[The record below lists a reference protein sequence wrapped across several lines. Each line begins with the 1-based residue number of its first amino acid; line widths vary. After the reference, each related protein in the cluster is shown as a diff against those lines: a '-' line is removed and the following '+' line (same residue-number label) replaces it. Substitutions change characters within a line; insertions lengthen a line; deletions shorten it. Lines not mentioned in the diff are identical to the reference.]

1 MTLTQIA
8 SLLNN
13 TIVPNALGAE
23 TTIKEDLSNV
33 SVLGTAFAN
42 LAIGDL
48 KDYLGQLATGVYYDF
63 IRSKNFKEETYGQY
77 ITDQEYGGVMGRIRS
92 KLLPAMDTPIAN
104 PISYYDDPSNAP
116 DYHDGRFFGG
126 TWDSEFW
133 GKDVAFMIANSISV
147 QRFQNAF
154 TNARDVEMMISEL
167 QKNAEDSLRYK
178 LNELARANIRG
189 LIESAYA
196 DNREIKLITTYNTL
210 HGYTSSD
217 PGYVSLTNWNL
228 DPEFK
233 LFCQESIIQLK
244 EYMRDFNE
252 KYNDGTIPNY
262 CPSEDVR
269 SLILTAFSTALDFNQ
284 SAVYHDELTS
294 IGEHYRINWWQNQTK
309 DLLPQIKS
317 GSQFDQ
323 ISVDASTDYTIDHI
337 VGCIF
342 SRYSAF
348 IANKLDKITTDYI
361 AKSDHITTYH
371 HMIKK
376 YGIDGRE
383 GCVILTLS

>member
-13 TIVPNALGAE
+13 TIVPNALGE
-23 TTIKEDLSNV
+23 STTIKEDLSNV

-42 LAIGDL
+42 LTIGDL
-48 KDYLGQLATGVYYDF
+48 KDYLAQLATGVYYDF
-63 IRSKNFKEETYGQY
+63 IRSKNFSEETYGQY

-116 DYHDGRFFGG
+116 
-126 TWDSEFW
+126 
-133 GKDVAFMIANSISV
+133 
-147 QRFQNAF
+147 AF

-189 LIESAYA
+189 LIKSAYD
-196 DNREIKLITTYNTL
+196 DNREIKLITTYNTIHNYQSGDTGFVTL
-210 HGYTSSD
+210 A
-217 PGYVSLTNWNL
+217 NWNL

-309 DLLPQIKS
+309 DLLPQIS
-317 GSQFDQ
+317 ASSQFDQ
-323 ISVDASTDYTIDHI
+323 ISIDASTDYTIDHI
-337 VGCIF
+337 VGCIY

-376 YGIDGRE
+376 FGIDSKE
-383 GCVILTLS
+383 GCCILTLS

>member
-8 SLLNN
+8 TLLNN
-13 TIVPNALGAE
+13 TIVPNALGE
-23 TTIKEDLSNV
+23 STTIKEDLSNV
-33 SVLGTAFAN
+33 SVLGTAFAS

-126 TWDSEFW
+126 TWDSEYW

-147 QRFQNAF
+147 QRFQKAF

-196 DNREIKLITTYNTL
+196 DNREIKLL
-210 HGYTSSD
+210 TSSD
-217 PGYVSLTNWNL
+217 G
-228 DPEFK
+228 
-233 LFCQESIIQLK
+233 Q
-244 EYMRDFNE
+244 
-252 KYNDGTIPNY
+252 
-262 CPSEDVR
+262 
-269 SLILTAFSTALDFNQ
+269 
-284 SAVYHDELTS
+284 
-294 IGEHYRINWWQNQTK
+294 
-309 DLLPQIKS
+309 
-317 GSQFDQ
+317 
-323 ISVDASTDYTIDHI
+323 
-337 VGCIF
+337 
-342 SRYSAF
+342 
-348 IANKLDKITTDYI
+348 
-361 AKSDHITTYH
+361 
-371 HMIKK
+371 
-376 YGIDGRE
+376 
-383 GCVILTLS
+383 